1 MIRQRIYIDKY
12 DILVHAYY
20 ATTQYY
26 VDEILDKLYDLGCR
40 GRNMQRAED
49 NLSSGELNTGLTY
62 YSSRKREA
70 VMVIALT
77 SSAAEFYN
85 SLMHELSH
93 LTAFIAKD
101 NNLSFTGEA
110 IAYLE
115 GELARDIFPKVQP
128 LLCDCCRDNS
138 INKKTHN
145 HYER

>member
-12 DILVHAYY
+12 DIIVHAYY

-40 GRNMQRAED
+40 GHNMQRAEV

-128 LLCDCCRDNS
+128 LLCDCCR
-138 INKKTHN
+138 NKYNHSKHN
-145 HYER
+145 YYDER

>member
-1 MIRQRIYIDKY
+1 MIRQRIYLDNY

-26 VDEILDKLYDLGCR
+26 VAEILDKLYEIGCR
-40 GRNMQRAED
+40 GYNLRRAED
-49 NLSSGELNTGLTY
+49 NLASGKLNTGLTY
-62 YSSRKREA
+62 YSPRHREA

-93 LTAFIAKD
+93 LTAYIAKD
-101 NNLSFTGEA
+101 EGLSFTGEA

-115 GELARDIFPKVQP
+115 GDLAKVIFPVVQP
-128 LLCDCCRDNS
+128 LLCDYCR
-138 INKKTHN
+138 KK
-145 HYER
+145 

>member
-1 MIRQRIYIDKY
+1 MIRQRIYLDNY

-26 VDEILDKLYDLGCR
+26 VAEILDKLYEIGCR
-40 GRNMQRAED
+40 GYNLRRAED
-49 NLSSGELNTGLTY
+49 NLASGKLNTGLTY
-62 YSSRKREA
+62 YSPRHREA

-93 LTAFIAKD
+93 LTAYIAKD
-101 NNLSFTGEA
+101 EGLSFTGEA

-115 GELARDIFPKVQP
+115 GDLAKVIFPVVQP
-128 LLCDCCRDNS
+128 LLCDCCR
-138 INKKTHN
+138 KK
-145 HYER
+145 